1 MKYLLF
7 VALGGAAG
15 AVMRYAMA
23 NWIHRLWE
31 GHFPLG
37 TLLVNA
43 LGSLAIGVLYVLILG
58 RQALHPD
65 WRDITMIGFL
75 GAFTTFSTFSL
86 ETVHLIEAGQW
97 LYAALYIGA
106 SVLVCVALAGV
117 AMQLTRALL

>member
-23 NWIHRLWE
+23 NWVHRLWE

-43 LGSLAIGVLYVLILG
+43 LGSFAIGVLYVVILE

-65 WRDITMIGFL
+65 WRDVTMIGFL

-86 ETVHLIEAGQW
+86 ETINLVEAGHW
-97 LYAALYIGA
+97 LQAALYIGT
-106 SVLVCVALAGV
+106 SVTVCIALAGLV
-117 AMQLTRALL
+117 MQLTRALL